1 MKVRA
6 EVDVC
11 ESGVYIFSK
20 GMEYDV
26 IFEYDTVYELLTNV
40 NKRRCYPKCFFTVV
54 LEGDVE

>member
-6 EVDVC
+6 EVDVY

-40 NKRRCYPKCFFTVV
+40 NKFRCYPKCFFTVV
-54 LEGDVE
+54 PDEDVE